1 MRGNLRTHLA
11 VAYVRLRAR
20 YAVAPLVRVLAHELV
35 RSRSV
40 AEVDSLAAEIGREL
54 LRQRHELLAE
64 VISARPLTTA
74 IRQALR
80 TFLAE
85 TSGARTVHLSF
96 RINPAVIGGCQVLTP
111 DSVLDATVAGA
122 LRAVLAL

>member
-1 MRGNLRTHLA
+1 MRGYSRTHLA
-11 VAYVRLRAR
+11 AAYVQLRAR
-20 YAVAPLVRVLAHELV
+20 YAVSPLLRVLAQELV
-35 RSRSV
+35 RHRAV
-40 AEVDSLAAEIGREL
+40 AEVDSIAAEIGREL
-54 LRQRHELLAE
+54 LRQRRELLAE
-64 VISARPLTTA
+64 VVSARPLSA
-74 IRQALR
+74 AVRRELK

-111 DSVLDATVAGA
+111 DSVLDATAAGA